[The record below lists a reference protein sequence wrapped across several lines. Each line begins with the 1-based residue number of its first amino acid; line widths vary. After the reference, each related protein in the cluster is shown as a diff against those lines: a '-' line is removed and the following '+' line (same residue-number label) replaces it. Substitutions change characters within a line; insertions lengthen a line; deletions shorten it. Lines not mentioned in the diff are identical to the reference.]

1 MKTQKQAKG
10 TVSTLDQ
17 LQSQLKN
24 SQKLNLSQMK
34 SICGGEGEDNGGGDI
49 IIIPK
54 PKTPPTTTENT
65 STSQTY

>member
-10 TVSTLDQ
+10 SVNTLDQ
-17 LQSQLKN
+17 LKSQLN
-24 SQKLNLSQMK
+24 HRQKLNLAQMK

-54 PKTPPTTTENT
+54 PPTTPPIK
-65 STSQTY
+65 

>member
-10 TVSTLDQ
+10 SVNTLDQ
-17 LQSQLKN
+17 LKSQLN
-24 SQKLNLSQMK
+24 HSQKLNFSQMK

-54 PKTPPTTTENT
+54 PTPPLPPPTNT
-65 STSQTY
+65 ANQSN